1 MNHRMGINRAVPIM
15 IAALCLA
22 GATTLR
28 AQQASRLSQTAAGA
42 VTEGSS
48 PSISWL
54 GPRLPLEARP
64 LAPSLAGTTPSPL
77 FDGGDNHTFEFST
90 LALVL
95 IGGLA
100 LLLVLR

>member
-1 MNHRMGINRAVPIM
+1 MNHRIGINRAGRIM

-22 GATTLR
+22 GATTLG
-28 AQQASRLSQTAAGA
+28 AQQASRVSQTATGA
-42 VTEGSS
+42 VTEANS

-54 GPRLPLEARP
+54 GPRLPLDARP
-64 LAPSLAGTTPSPL
+64 LAPSLAAATPSPL